1 MTRTGETLTGE
12 EAREFTER
20 LRREHA
26 EQRAEILARAKQASV
41 GKEPFDL
48 AKLET
53 MCDTSSEGRMAP
65 VDERQATFE
74 RMYYVEYPAIQ
85 TLADF
90 ARKIEELS
98 KW

>member
-1 MTRTGETLTGE
+1 MTLTGKDALE
-12 EAREFTER
+12 YTER

-26 EQRAEILARAKQASV
+26 EERAETLARAKHAAV

-53 MCDTSSEGRMAP
+53 LCDTSSEGRMAP
-65 VDERQATFE
+65 VEARQAKFE
-74 RMYYVEYPAIQ
+74 DMYYVEYPDIK

-90 ARKIEELS
+90 ARKIDELN